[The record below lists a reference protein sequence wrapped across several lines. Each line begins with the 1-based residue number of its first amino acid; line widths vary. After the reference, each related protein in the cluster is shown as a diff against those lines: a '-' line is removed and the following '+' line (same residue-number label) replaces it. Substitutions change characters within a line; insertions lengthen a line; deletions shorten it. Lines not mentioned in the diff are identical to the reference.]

1 MRCRLLCDKLR
12 QVERFERRVGSPT
25 LSCYRGYYAYGGIM
39 VSREEIRMKLIEL
52 IEPFVE
58 NKGFELIDLDYY
70 SGRQGKVLLV
80 IDGKDPV
87 TIDDCEEISRAVSG
101 LLDLHDPFSHA
112 YLLEVASPGLERPLT
127 KPAHFKKFTGEP
139 VKITLNEE
147 LNGSIKAAGM
157 LKEADDQ
164 KIVVD
169 KEDGNVTII
178 SYEKIKK
185 AKLWFRKP
193 DKGKK
198 KTK

>member
-1 MRCRLLCDKLR
+1 M
-12 QVERFERRVGSPT
+12 
-25 LSCYRGYYAYGGIM
+25 
-39 VSREEIRMKLIEL
+39 SREETKIKLIEL

-58 NKGFELIDLDYY
+58 SKGYELLDLDYY
-70 SGRQGKVLLV
+70 SGRQGKVFLV

-87 TIDDCEEISRAVSG
+87 TIGDCEEISRAVSE
-101 LLDLHDPFSHA
+101 LLDRHDPLAHA

-127 KPAHFKKFTGEP
+127 KPEHFKKFTGEP
-139 VKITLNEE
+139 VKITLIEE
-147 LNGSIKAAGM
+147 VNGCIKAAGI
-157 LKEADDQ
+157 LKEADDHQ
-164 KIVVD
+164 IVVD

-193 DKGKK
+193 DKGSK

>member
-1 MRCRLLCDKLR
+1 M
-12 QVERFERRVGSPT
+12 
-25 LSCYRGYYAYGGIM
+25 
-39 VSREEIRMKLIEL
+39 SREETRNRLIEL

-58 NKGFELIDLDYY
+58 SNGFELLELEYY
-70 SGRQGKVLLV
+70 SGKQGKVFMV
-80 IDGKDPV
+80 INGKKPI
-87 TIDDCEEISRAVSG
+87 TIADCEEVSRAVSG
-101 LLDLHDPFSHA
+101 LLDLHDPLSHA

-147 LNGSIKAAGM
+147 LNGSIKAAGI
-157 LKEADDQ
+157 LKAADDHQ
-164 KIVVD
+164 IVVD
-169 KEDGNVTII
+169 REDGNESLI

-193 DKGKK
+193 DQRKK

>member
-1 MRCRLLCDKLR
+1 M
-12 QVERFERRVGSPT
+12 
-25 LSCYRGYYAYGGIM
+25 
-39 VSREEIRMKLIEL
+39 SREETKRKLIEL

-58 NKGFELIDLDYY
+58 SKGYELLDLDYY
-70 SGRQGKVLLV
+70 SGRQGKVFLV
-80 IDGKDPV
+80 IDSKEPV
-87 TIDDCEEISRAVSG
+87 TIDDCEEISRAVSE
-101 LLDLHDPFSHA
+101 LLDRHDPLTHA

-127 KPAHFKKFTGEP
+127 KPAHFKKFIGEP

-147 LNGSIKAAGM
+147 VDGSAKAAGI
-157 LKEADDQ
+157 LKEADDHR
-164 KIVVD
+164 IVVD

-193 DKGKK
+193 DKGRN